1 MGQKTGIQ
9 RAVELFGNSPTK
21 LAAAVGH
28 GVVRQHVEHWLSV
41 GRVPA
46 EKCPE
51 VAVTTGVALEE
62 LNDKVNWGLVRGET
76 VAQKTGA
83 PTGRSLESLTRDEIR
98 QLALFGGAPRRKRQP
113 FSAGLLQVFAIP
125 KRLLACHS
133 QALWIGCLR
142 AHCGAF
148 GRLQSGEF
156 ADLLIALRQM
166 AKPFGAASAP
176 AEKAQLLN
184 PHGFTVRFRQGE
196 ILLRAARLRFSK
208 SKRREYGLL
217 FNRCWRRRVVTAP
230 AAGSSGGCFRSASIF
245 R

>member
-76 VAQKTGA
+76 AVKRIGA
-83 PTGRSLESLTRDEIR
+83 PTGRSIESLTRDEIR
-98 QLALFGGAPRRKRQP
+98 QLALFAAERR
-113 FSAGLLQVFAIP
+113 
-125 KRLLACHS
+125 
-133 QALWIGCLR
+133 
-142 AHCGAF
+142 
-148 GRLQSGEF
+148 
-156 ADLLIALRQM
+156 D
-166 AKPFGAASAP
+166 
-176 AEKAQLLN
+176 EKAN
-184 PHGFTVRFRQGE
+184 PFLQGSFKYSQFQNDYW
-196 ILLRAARLRFSK
+196 RAIGKFF
-208 SKRREYGLL
+208 G
-217 FNRCWRRRVVTAP
+217 
-230 AAGSSGGCFRSASIF
+230 
-245 R
+245 